1 MINTMRIRSLC
12 VLLLFVSLGAGL
24 SRAQTHTERGAV
36 LGGVTGAL
44 AGAAIGDHNDET
56 AAGALIG
63 GAVGLI
69 TGATIG
75 KSADQR
81 EARAQAYQQHRL
93 RQLSRAVSPVDVVT
107 MSRNGL
113 SDLVIIN
120 HIRENGVRQNLEV
133 GDVISLHQQGV
144 SEAVITAMQ
153 QGRLAGSARV
163 PHYPPAS
170 APVVVEQHY
179 VSPAPYY
186 WPPRVHYWH
195 HPPHAYPR
203 YRSGVQWN
211 VTIGR

>member
-1 MINTMRIRSLC
+1 
-12 VLLLFVSLGAGL
+12 
-24 SRAQTHTERGAV
+24 
-36 LGGVTGAL
+36 VTGAL

-120 HIRENGVRQNLEV
+120 HIRENGVRQQLEV
-133 GDVISLHQQGV
+133 ADVISLHQQGV

-153 QGRLAGSARV
+153 QGRLASSAPARV
-163 PHYPPAS
+163 PHYAAP

-195 HPPHAYPR
+195 PPHSYPR